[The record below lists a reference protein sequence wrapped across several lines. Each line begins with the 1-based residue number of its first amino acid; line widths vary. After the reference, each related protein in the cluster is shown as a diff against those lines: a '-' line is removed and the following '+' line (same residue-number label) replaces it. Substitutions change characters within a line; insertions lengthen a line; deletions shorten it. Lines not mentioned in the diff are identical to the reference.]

1 MTTEVKLPDLG
12 DGIESGD
19 VLEVFVD
26 VGDVIQKGQDIIEM
40 ETDKATVTVPA
51 SIGGKVVKVLVSEG
65 DTVPINGTLL
75 EVEAADG
82 AESSPPPAA
91 PAPQA
96 SEPAA
101 PPPAAQAPAT
111 PAPEPAQPTPPPNAP
126 PVAADPPPA
135 APPAPVAPP
144 SPVAPAAAPSPA
156 PKSAADPSVVIPAGP
171 AVRRFA
177 REVGVDLSRVVG
189 SGESGRITREDVL
202 SVVRSSSQSARVA
215 PPASTPAAAS
225 TPPASSGSQP
235 ATPAA
240 ADASGADDFG
250 PVRVERMSKI
260 RKTIANQMHVS
271 WSSVPR
277 VTNFDDADIT
287 DLEHLR
293 KSSKE
298 DYAAQGLKLTT
309 MPFLIKAVATSLR
322 HHPTVNAIIDQQN
335 EQIVYKDYVN
345 VGIAVDTDRGLVVP
359 VMKNADAMGIP
370 EITRGSPRWRA
381 RFAVAT
387 LASATCEVEPSPSAI
402 WEPLAASIRH
412 RSSMSQR
419 LRSSWSVAVAS
430 YRWSC
435 RTIRSSRD

>member
-65 DTVPINGTLL
+65 DTVPIDGTLL

-156 PKSAADPSVVIPAGP
+156 PSQQLT
-171 AVRRFA
+171 RR
-177 REVGVDLSRVVG
+177 
-189 SGESGRITREDVL
+189 
-202 SVVRSSSQSARVA
+202 
-215 PPASTPAAAS
+215 
-225 TPPASSGSQP
+225 
-235 ATPAA
+235 
-240 ADASGADDFG
+240 
-250 PVRVERMSKI
+250 
-260 RKTIANQMHVS
+260 
-271 WSSVPR
+271 
-277 VTNFDDADIT
+277 
-287 DLEHLR
+287 
-293 KSSKE
+293 
-298 DYAAQGLKLTT
+298 
-309 MPFLIKAVATSLR
+309 
-322 HHPTVNAIIDQQN
+322 
-335 EQIVYKDYVN
+335 
-345 VGIAVDTDRGLVVP
+345 
-359 VMKNADAMGIP
+359 
-370 EITRGSPRWRA
+370 
-381 RFAVAT
+381 
-387 LASATCEVEPSPSAI
+387 
-402 WEPLAASIRH
+402 
-412 RSSMSQR
+412 
-419 LRSSWSVAVAS
+419 
-430 YRWSC
+430 
-435 RTIRSSRD
+435 